1 MNIQIN
7 KTTKHKTTKHKTYS
21 SSICNLSSNLI
32 SSLTQKTLH
41 NKYKAHISTTA
52 HKFIQSQ
59 QQLLN
64 ELFKL
69 KIKNNF
75 TFTFTEHVLDNQT
88 NIPPF
93 IEMFRYLLTKPEPEF
108 INKLS
113 QDEQK
118 YLQESL
124 SPNNTIKQCYNLINK
139 FKIGDKL
146 IEAYNSIIQSSSI
159 KNELIVKFPSITFH
173 SLLINSFT
181 SFRIIEDLELN
192 IAKLYCFS
200 VVYNGKPIDNLIYL
214 FMYKDFLKG
223 KIPDIYLEKIGQ
235 DIIKRLLF
243 FNNLLN
249 INTLPN
255 KLIIFLTNK
264 KKTIDDNV
272 ILHQHFKTININTAV
287 TNGQD
292 IIIYREQELLKSIFH
307 ELIHFHNL
315 DFRQIPPEIITYLIK
330 THNIKPDNT
339 YLLYECVT
347 EALANI
353 LNNIFLSRNIII
365 FEKNLKEEIL
375 FSTLQVAKILNVCKY
390 INWTEFARIDKSITS
405 SNMSNSM
412 SSSISSSMSSNMNNM
427 NSNPKKHFK
436 QDSCVMSYYI
446 LKFYILF
453 NLDTYFRTCLD
464 TKLKFI
470 QTKESFNNLIN
481 IFDISRNDLIL
492 KSIMDNILNNLI
504 LNKNK
509 LKSLK
514 NLKINKTLRMTCLE
528 SNLFMKNSI

>member
-1 MNIQIN
+1 MNTQMN
-7 KTTKHKTTKHKTYS
+7 MNTKHKTIKHKTYS
-21 SSICNLSSNLI
+21 SNICNLSSNLI
-32 SSLTQKTLH
+32 SSLTKKTILT
-41 NKYKAHISTTA
+41 NYKKTISTNI
-52 HKFIQSQ
+52 HKFIKSQ
-59 QQLLN
+59 QPLLN

-69 KIKNNF
+69 KDKTNF
-75 TFTFTEHVLDNQT
+75 TFTFTEHVLDSQS

-93 IEMFRYLLTKPEPEF
+93 IEIFRYLLDKPEPEF
-108 INKLS
+108 ISKLS
-113 QDEQK
+113 QDEQQSLHK
-118 YLQESL
+118 SL
-124 SPNNTIKQCYNLINK
+124 SSNNTKQQCYALIDK

-146 IEAYNSIIQSSSI
+146 IEAYKSIIQSSSI
-159 KNELIVKFPSITFH
+159 KNELIAKFPSIKFH

-181 SFRIIEDLELN
+181 SFKIIEDLELN

-200 VVYNGKPIDNLIYL
+200 VVYNGKKIDNLIYL

-223 KIPDIYLEKIGQ
+223 KIPDTYLNNIGQ
-235 DIIKRLLF
+235 AIIKRLLF
-243 FNNLLN
+243 FNNLLK

-264 KKTIDDNV
+264 KKTIDNNV

-353 LNNIFLSRNIII
+353 LNNIFLSSNIIH
-365 FEKNLKEEIL
+365 FEKNFKEEIL
-375 FSTLQVAKILNVCKY
+375 FSTLQVAKILNICKY
-390 INWTEFARIDKSITS
+390 NNWDEFARIDNSITS
-405 SNMSNSM
+405 SSMNNMN
-412 SSSISSSMSSNMNNM
+412 NMNNM
-427 NSNPKKHFK
+427 NSNPTKHFK

-446 LKFYILF
+446 LKFYIIF
-453 NLDTYFRTCLD
+453 NLDTYFKTCLD

-481 IFDISRNDLIL
+481 IFDISRNDLVL
-492 KSIMDNILNNLI
+492 KSIMDNILNNLQ
-504 LNKNK
+504 LNKKNIK
-509 LKSLK
+509 SLKSLK